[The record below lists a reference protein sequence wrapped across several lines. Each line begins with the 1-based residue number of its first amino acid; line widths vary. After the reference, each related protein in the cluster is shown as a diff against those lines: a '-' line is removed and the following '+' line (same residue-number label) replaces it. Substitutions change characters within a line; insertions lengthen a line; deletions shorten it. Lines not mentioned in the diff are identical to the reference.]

1 MQQGIN
7 GQNNP
12 STKEQDDE
20 TAEICG
26 SFVASSMY
34 PFEFTFWQQKILFL
48 EIIY

>member
-20 TAEICG
+20 TAEIFCG
-26 SFVASSMY
+26 SFVT
-34 PFEFTFWQQKILFL
+34 P
-48 EIIY
+48 